1 MATTKLPTD
10 RYDKSRSL
18 ISLTPED
25 GDKPVHIS
33 IGSVAN
39 FITGEQLGD
48 LLTQFVNRNSA
59 PRNADQ
65 AAAAVE
71 QAHRTLQGL
80 CVNFAIQFL
89 LAYDPG
95 NFVDA
100 RNEGAKALCD
110 RLRAEQKADPSK
122 FFVPFI

>member
-10 RYDKSRSL
+10 RYDDSRKL
-18 ISLTPED
+18 ISITPEG
-25 GDKPVHIS
+25 GDAPVHIA
-33 IGSVAN
+33 IDGIATH
-39 FITGEQLGD
+39 ITGAQLGD
-48 LLTQFVNRNSA
+48 LLTQFVNRNSS
-59 PRNADQ
+59 PREADA

-80 CVNFAIQFL
+80 CVNFALQFL

-95 NFVDA
+95 IFVDA
-100 RNEGAKALCD
+100 RNEGAKAVCD
-110 RLRAEQKADPSK
+110 RLRAEQKADSAK